1 MNRKIREKYKIILDI
16 AKCIK
21 KKRIQLCWRMY
32 CEKHT
37 TVAIAL
43 FVLLLVSHKIAKI
56 IHHGKKQLR
65 TSFPSALQYISIYEM
80 SRKSRSDRESSH
92 AGDRITNLTFA
103 VQGAW
108 ENSAM

>member
-21 KKRIQLCWRMY
+21 KKREFSFVGVCIL
-32 CEKHT
+32 KNT

-56 IHHGKKQLR
+56 IYHGKKQLH

-92 AGDRITNLTFA
+92 ADDRITNLTFA
-103 VQGAW
+103 VQ
-108 ENSAM
+108 EV